1 MIYFL
6 ARIIFMSIRVKCFAG
21 LRERLGVDCVEVD
34 YRGGMTVGDVW
45 GVMVERF
52 GRSNQSMQSMQ
63 STQSNQSNQS
73 TQSMQVVPAAD
84 VLCARNL
91 EYTNFSQVVA
101 DGDEVAFFPQVTG
114 G

>member
-52 GRSNQSMQSMQ
+52 GRSNQQSMQ
-63 STQSNQSNQS
+63 STQSNQS